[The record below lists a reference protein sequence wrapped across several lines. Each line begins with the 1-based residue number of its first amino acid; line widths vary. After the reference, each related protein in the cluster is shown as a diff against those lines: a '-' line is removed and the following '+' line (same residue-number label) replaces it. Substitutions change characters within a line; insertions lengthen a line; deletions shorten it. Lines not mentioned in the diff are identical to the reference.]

1 VALEEPVHAADL
13 DQIDADGKGFHRK
26 SHSSTALRARIAVVT
41 AMQTE
46 FGCAPHVGNRWKTRN
61 KLIRINP

>member
-26 SHSSTALRARIAVVT
+26 SHSSTALGARIAVVT
-41 AMQTE
+41 AME
-46 FGCAPHVGNRWKTRN
+46 VAYGVRLACR
-61 KLIRINP
+61 